1 MGTVFIVHCI
11 DTEGPLYEEFTV
23 PFEMIKNIYGIQI
36 EPSEENL
43 RKLRNG
49 EIDLKGNEIAVQSM
63 IDKQKMATKGCW
75 EEIETMLAEIS
86 ADGFRRE
93 LPDSAGG
100 GWVYSW
106 FCMDHVGFTG
116 QNPRRR
122 DAGHHKIFDKYFKMT
137 KEQNKGDIV
146 QFHHHPVSLSGNYND
161 SGTAFWGTGNL
172 NQILCRKIID
182 RQWFPTAFRPG
193 FHTERPDSHWFLEQ
207 WIPFDYGNQ
216 SYEEEK
222 HEQLDMSGGRFGDW
236 RHAPA
241 EWRPYHP
248 SYTDY
253 QSKGTCKRW
262 ITRCLNMYARM
273 RQLTQE
279 EVDKAFRMAAE
290 GENCI
295 LAFTDHDYKDMV
307 YEIKRVR
314 ELIAKSAEKY
324 KDARFEYCDAV
335 TAMRKCLN
343 LAKEDIGLTA
353 EIKDSRL
360 VVTSKNNIFGAQPFL
375 AVRDKH
381 DNYYWDNFDFAA
393 ENMWTYTF
401 DNNTIGLDCVDT
413 LGIAANNS
421 CGRCEILTFSD
432 GKFKKTILNQ

>member
-11 DTEGPLYEEFTV
+11 DTEGPLHEDFTV
-23 PFEMIKNIYGIQI
+23 PFEQIRNIYGIQI

-49 EIDLKGNEIAVQSM
+49 EIDLSGKEIPIRRM
-63 IDKQKMATKGCW
+63 IDKQKMSTKGSW
-75 EEIETMLAEIS
+75 EEIEAMLSEIS
-86 ADGFRRE
+86 TDRFRSM
-93 LPDSAGG
+93 LPDSKGN

-116 QNPRRR
+116 QNPRKR
-122 DAGHHKIFDKYFKMT
+122 DAGYHKIFDRYMEMT
-137 KEQNKGDIV
+137 RTQNKGDIV

-172 NQILCRKIID
+172 NQILSRKIIE
-182 RQWFPTAFRPG
+182 RQWFPVAFRPG

-216 SYEEEK
+216 SYEIEE
-222 HEQLDMSGGRFGDW
+222 HEQKDMSEGRFGDW

-241 EWRPYHP
+241 EWYPYHP
-248 SYTDY
+248 SYSDY

-273 RQLTQE
+273 RQITQE
-279 EVDKAFRMAAE
+279 EVDKAFRSAAQE
-290 GENCI
+290 NNCI
-295 LAFTDHDYKDMV
+295 LAFTDHDYKDM
-307 YEIKRVR
+307 IFDISRVR
-314 ELIAKSAEKY
+314 ELIKKSAEKY
-324 KDARFEYCDAV
+324 KDIQFEYCDAV

-343 LAKEDIGLTA
+343 LADKNIGLMA

-360 VVTSKNNIFGAQPFL
+360 IVTSDNNIFGAQPFL
-375 AVRDKH
+375 ALRDKYN
-381 DNYYWDNFDFAA
+381 NYYWDNFDFVA
-393 ENMWTYTF
+393 ENVWAYTF
-401 DNNTIGLDCVDT
+401 DNNTIRLSKVDVI
-413 LGIAANNS
+413 GVAANNAY
-421 CGRCEILTFSD
+421 GKCEILTFSD
-432 GKFKKTILNQ
+432 GIWKKTILN